1 MSRFLVAR
9 YLRRAAPV
17 AVALLVALV
26 ALLCLPLAA
35 RAEEVFALA
44 VPGNWRCRGATSQAR
59 LWLPSRSEGLSS
71 WGLPAS

>member
-9 YLRRAAPV
+9 YLRRAASV
-17 AVALLVALV
+17 AAALLVVLV

-44 VPGNWRCRGATSQAR
+44 VPGGDFPGAIVAP
-59 LWLPSRSEGLSS
+59 LAIGGVVLVGLA
-71 WGLPAS
+71 G

>member
-17 AVALLVALV
+17 AVALLAALV

-44 VPGNWRCRGATSQAR
+44 VPGGDFPGAIVAP
-59 LWLPSRSEGLSS
+59 L
-71 WGLPAS
+71 AI

>member
-17 AVALLVALV
+17 AVALLAALV

-44 VPGNWRCRGATSQAR
+44 VPGGDFPMSLT
-59 LWLPSRSEGLSS
+59 
-71 WGLPAS
+71 